1 MTAAFDQQ
9 WWLIESRFTGNTA
22 WWNGR
27 PEGAGVNMTTDPNLA
42 VRFGRIEDAERVAQ
56 HMHMVKVTGHFWLS
70 SQSKGAAQAPTD
82 EREAFEQ
89 WAAQKGWGQEDIR
102 NRSVIPGRYSSMAI
116 QHAWESWSARAVL
129 ASRTDGAAASVQ
141 KPALGHQIGASAEK
155 PAAVD
160 GGRAGHP
167 TYLLE
172 SLTDESGTDHAV
184 SLLWHGKFYSKWS
197 KSAKRA
203 ERVAKLLRDEFG
215 FANRDELST
224 PPNSSDE
231 QGKVGKG
238 VTP

>member
-1 MTAAFDQQ
+1 MTD
-9 WWLIESRFTGNTA
+9 
-22 WWNGR
+22 
-27 PEGAGVNMTTDPNLA
+27 DPK
-42 VRFGRIEDAERVAQ
+42 G
-56 HMHMVKVTGHFWLS
+56 
-70 SQSKGAAQAPTD
+70 SKGAAQAPTD
-82 EREAFEQ
+82 SLD
-89 WAAQKGWGQEDIR
+89 AAQRHGYLGEPDEWAERCRLFRVRCAPED
-102 NRSVIPGRYSSMAI
+102 GLWMARLRTYI
-116 QHAWESWSARAVL
+116 EEGLLVVVRPDRF

-141 KPALGHQIGASAEK
+141 KPTLGHQIGASAEK

-224 PPNSSDE
+224 PPSSSDE